1 MLGKF
6 QTYLGQ
12 LFCYW
17 VNVHYCILPN
27 TGKIIY
33 QSGHTAHEP
42 KSLKSHPKLNFV
54 QFLDEEEEMVAGQCH
69 CKLYV
74 DGARCDRCKNGYWNF
89 TTENTEG
96 CQGSLNLQWQIMKEL

>member
-1 MLGKF
+1 
-6 QTYLGQ
+6 
-12 LFCYW
+12 
-17 VNVHYCILPN
+17 
-27 TGKIIY
+27 
-33 QSGHTAHEP
+33 
-42 KSLKSHPKLNFV
+42 
-54 QFLDEEEEMVAGQCH
+54 MVAGQCH